1 MYLISGT
8 VEDEDKSEDE
18 ILAKNVPDIDL
29 IISGHTHTQLDKPIQ
44 HGDTYIVS
52 CGEYGRNLG
61 TISMTQK
68 DDGRWDVD
76 TYELIPVTD
85 EIKADAA
92 TQERID
98 ELMETVDTNYLS
110 HFGYT
115 KIRFLRKM
123 ILNSA
128 VWTICIMS
136 MRS

>member
-1 MYLISGT
+1 M
-8 VEDEDKSEDE
+8 
-18 ILAKNVPDIDL
+18 PDIDL
-29 IISGHTHTQLDKPIQ
+29 IISGHTHTQLDEPIQ

-76 TYELIPVTD
+76 AYELIPVTD

-98 ELMETVDTNYLS
+98 ELMETVDTNYL
-110 HFGYT
+110 FTFWIY
-115 KIRFLRKM
+115 K
-123 ILNSA
+123 
-128 VWTICIMS
+128 
-136 MRS
+136 RSDSCGK

>member
-1 MYLISGT
+1 
-8 VEDEDKSEDE
+8 
-18 ILAKNVPDIDL
+18 
-29 IISGHTHTQLDKPIQ
+29 
-44 HGDTYIVS
+44 
-52 CGEYGRNLG
+52 
-61 TISMTQK
+61 MTQK

-98 ELMETVDTNYLS
+98 ELMETLIRIICHILDIQ
-110 HFGYT
+110 